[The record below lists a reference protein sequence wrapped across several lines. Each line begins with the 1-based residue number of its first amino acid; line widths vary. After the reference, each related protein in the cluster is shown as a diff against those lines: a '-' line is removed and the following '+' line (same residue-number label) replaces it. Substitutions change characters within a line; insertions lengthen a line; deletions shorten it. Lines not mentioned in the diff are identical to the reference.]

1 VKRIR
6 GAWTALSLALA
17 ACGAPRSFDADPG
30 PYDRV
35 PSSWLEPLSAARL
48 AFDRGDA
55 HAAYALVA
63 PLADA
68 RPQVLAVRVFQQ
80 ELELQ
85 LLAGGERSGAPS
97 GSDPEAVRAG
107 LLQAYAE
114 RAARAGRA
122 EEHVLAA
129 RLETDPDAA
138 LARLAAGEVLDPR
151 CPWLHYGRAWWL
163 NGMKRYKE
171 ARESV
176 RAALRLDPGHLPTL
190 RLHATMLAGGG
201 DTREAAVVLEVW
213 LARTAG
219 DPLFAAAERAD
230 ALLDLAALRVVLGQP
245 KEALELLAEL
255 DPRAIRGPVRAEE
268 VRAAAHEAR
277 GELGPALEAA
287 RRASE
292 LRPDALLP
300 RVQRAMILR
309 TAGDTEGE
317 RKTWLRL
324 LQLTEEAES
333 VPDADPAH
341 IDFEAA
347 LFRLQAHARLER
359 LAEAQP

>member
-1 VKRIR
+1 VKRVR
-6 GAWTALSLALA
+6 GAWAALFLAAA
-17 ACGAPRSFDADPG
+17 ACGAPRSFDADPT

-48 AFDRGDA
+48 AFDRGDP

-63 PLADA
+63 PLASE

-85 LLAGGERSGAPS
+85 LLEAGARIGALS
-97 GSDPEAVRAG
+97 ADGPEAARAG
-107 LLQAYAE
+107 LLRAYAQVAE
-114 RAARAGRA
+114 R
-122 EEHVLAA
+122 EERVEAHVLAA
-129 RLETDPDAA
+129 RLETEPEPA
-138 LARLAAGEVLDPR
+138 LARLAAGEALDPR
-151 CPWLHYGRAWWL
+151 CPWLHYARAWFL
-163 NGMKRYKE
+163 NDMRRYKE

-190 RLHATMLAGGG
+190 RLHATMLAGAGE
-201 DTREAAVVLEVW
+201 TEEAAVVLEVW

-219 DPLFAAAERAD
+219 NPLFAAAERAD
-230 ALLDLAALRVVLGQP
+230 ALLDLAALRVLLGEP

-255 DPRAIRGPVRAEE
+255 DPRAVRDPARAEE

-277 GELGPALEAA
+277 GELGPALEAV
-287 RRASE
+287 RRACE
-292 LRPDALLP
+292 QRPDALLP
-300 RVQRAMILR
+300 LVQRAMILR
-309 TAGDTEGE
+309 KAGDTDGE
-317 RKTWLRL
+317 RNAWLRL
-324 LQLTEEAES
+324 LELTEEAA
-333 VPDADPAH
+333 PAADPAR